1 MKKIS
6 TIKMLMVFFI
16 GLSIAISGC
25 VKDDFDKPP
34 FNIPEFTLPADA
46 QLITIADLK
55 TRHTAMGQL
64 DSIIDNVYI
73 SGIIIGNDESG
84 NIYKSLMIQDATGG
98 IELKLN
104 KTSLFNEYKVGQR
117 LYVKLKDLVLG
128 DYNQLIQLGGVY
140 NGGVGQLS
148 EAVFVNH
155 LFKDSLP
162 GIPPTPRKIFSYT
175 DLVPDFVSTLV
186 RFDSV
191 EFVEAGQPYV
201 AQGEDNTNRTLKIS
215 GGTLTVRNSKY
226 SNFATQLMPSGK
238 GTVIGILSIYNGSY
252 QLTLRQVTDIFGFV
266 PPPPVLLDQTFT
278 SDPVANMGWQALSIS
293 GAQIWG
299 YDATYLCMKMSGFAS
314 SANNE
319 NEDWLISPS
328 INLSNS
334 ANPYFTFT
342 HAARFGS
349 PTTELKAYASAD
361 YDGIDYQSATW
372 VELSVPNMPDGSNW
386 TFIESGNVALPAQ
399 FANQSNV
406 HIAFKYTSTTSSA
419 STWEIKGVKVY

>member
-6 TIKMLMVFFI
+6 TMKMLMVFFI

-34 FNIPEFTLPADA
+34 FNIPEFTLPSGA

-64 DSIIDNVYI
+64 DSITDNVYI

-84 NIYKSLMIQDATGG
+84 NIYKSLMLQDATGG

-104 KTSLFNEYKVGQR
+104 KTSLFNEYKVGQK
-117 LYVKLKDLVLG
+117 LYVKLKNLVLG

-140 NGGVGQLS
+140 NGGIGQLTD
-148 EAVFVNH
+148 VVIPNH

-162 GIPPTPRKIFSYT
+162 GIPPTPRKIFNYGE
-175 DLVPDFVSTLV
+175 LVPDFVSTLV

-191 EFVEAGQPYV
+191 EFVEAGQPFV

-226 SNFATQLMPSGK
+226 SNFATQLMPGGK
-238 GTVIGILSIYNGSY
+238 GTVIGILSIYNGTY

-278 SDPVANMGWQALSIS
+278 SDPVANMGWQAQSLS
-293 GAQIWG
+293 GAQVWG
-299 YDATYLCMKMSGFAS
+299 YDATYLCMKMSGNAGS
-314 SANNE
+314 SYD
-319 NEDWLISPS
+319 NEDWLISPA
-328 INLSNS
+328 INLSTSS
-334 ANPYFTFT
+334 APYIMFN
-342 HAARFGS
+342 HAAKYGS
-349 PTTELKAYASAD
+349 PATELKVMASLD
-361 YDGIDYQSATW
+361 FDGIDVQAATW
-372 VELSVPNMPDGSNW
+372 VELTVPNMPDGTNW
-386 TFIESGNVALPAQ
+386 TFIESGNVVLPAQ
-399 FANQSNV
+399 FANQANV
-406 HIAFKYTSTTSSA
+406 YIAFKYTSTTASA
-419 STWEIKGVKVY
+419 STWEIKGIKVY

>member
-6 TIKMLMVFFI
+6 TMKMLVVFFI

-34 FNIPEFTLPADA
+34 FNIPEFTLPAGA

-64 DSIIDNVYI
+64 DSITDNVYI
-73 SGIIIGNDESG
+73 TGIIIGNDESG

-104 KTSLFNEYKVGQR
+104 KTSLFNEFKVGQR
-117 LYVKLKDLVLG
+117 LYVKLQNLVLG

-140 NGGVGQLS
+140 NGGIGQLS
-148 EAVFVNH
+148 EAVYVNH

-162 GIPPTPRKIFSYT
+162 GVPPTPRKIYT
-175 DLVPDFVSTLV
+175 YTELIPDFVSTLV

-201 AQGEDNTNRTLKIS
+201 AQGEDNTNRTLKIT

-226 SNFATQLMPSGK
+226 SNFATKLMPTGK
-238 GTVIGILSIYNGSY
+238 GTVIGILSIYNGTY
-252 QLTLRQVTDIFGFV
+252 QLTLRQESDIFGFV
-266 PPPPVLLDQTFT
+266 PPPPVLLEQVFT
-278 SDPVANMGWQALSIS
+278 TDPLATMGWTTQSVVGDQVWS
-293 GAQIWG
+293 
-299 YDATYLCMKMSGFAS
+299 YDAANLYMKMSGYAGG
-314 SANNE
+314 NVD

-328 INLSNS
+328 INMTNS
-334 ANPYFTFT
+334 ANPSINFTQ
-342 HAARFGS
+342 AAKYGT
-349 PTTELKAYASAD
+349 PATDLKVMASFD
-361 YDGIDYQSATW
+361 YDGTNFAQATW
-372 VELSVPNMPDGSNW
+372 YELSVPNMPDGSNW
-386 TFIESGNVALPAQ
+386 TFIESGIVTLPAL
-399 FANQSNV
+399 FANQENV
-406 HIAFKYTSTTSSA
+406 HIAFKYTSNTSSA
-419 STWEIKGVKVY
+419 STWEIKGIKVY

>member
-6 TIKMLMVFFI
+6 TIKMLMVFFV

-34 FNIPEFTLPADA
+34 FNIPEFTLPAGA
-46 QLITIADLK
+46 QLLTIADLK

-64 DSIIDNVYI
+64 DSITDNVYI

-117 LYVKLKDLVLG
+117 LYVKLQNLVLG

-140 NGGVGQLS
+140 NGGIGQLS

-162 GIPPTPRKIFSYT
+162 GITPSPRNIATYT
-175 DLVPDFVSTLV
+175 EILPEFVSTLV
-186 RFDSV
+186 RFDDA
-191 EFVEAGQPYV
+191 EFIEAGQPYV

-226 SNFATQLMPSGK
+226 SNFATQLMPTGK
-238 GTVIGILSIYNGSY
+238 GTVIGILSIYNGTY

-278 SDPVANMGWQALSIS
+278 TDPLTTMGWQTQNVI
-293 GAQIWG
+293 GAQVWS
-299 YDATYLCMKMSGFAS
+299 YDAANFYVKMSGFAS
-314 SANNE
+314 STNNE

-328 INLSNS
+328 INLTNS
-334 ANPYFTFT
+334 SNPYFTFT
-342 HAARFGS
+342 HAAKFGS
-349 PTTELKAYASAD
+349 PASELKVYASMD
-361 YDGIDYQSATW
+361 YDGLDFQAATW
-372 VELSVPNMPDGSNW
+372 TELTVPNMPDGSNW
-386 TFIESGNVALPAQ
+386 TFIESGSVVLPAQ
-399 FANQSNV
+399 FANQASV
-406 HIAFKYTSTTSSA
+406 YIAFKYTSSTTSG
-419 STWEIKGVKVY
+419 STWEIKGAKVF